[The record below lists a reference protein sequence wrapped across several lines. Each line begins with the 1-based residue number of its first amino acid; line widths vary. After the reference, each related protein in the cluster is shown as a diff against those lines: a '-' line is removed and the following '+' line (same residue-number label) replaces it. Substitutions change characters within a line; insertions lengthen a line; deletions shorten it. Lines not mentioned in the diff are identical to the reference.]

1 MNTEKTTNKLSEG
14 QTTEKLDSFFK
25 GILDIDG
32 FASIDDSLNGIQ
44 VDNDGGVIRKIA
56 FAVDAVME
64 TFEQAAAVG
73 AGMLFVHHGL
83 FWGHPSAVAGNL
95 RRRIKFLLD
104 HNICLYAVHLPLD
117 QQPKFGNNAVL
128 TQLLGLE
135 NIEPFGLY
143 HGRKVGYKGTFPK
156 PVTVDEAVKKID
168 FMGRPPLGV
177 FPFGKKECLT
187 AAVVSGGAAEN
198 AREAVKEGV
207 DLYVTGESSHTV
219 YHDCLEGKLNM
230 IAGGHYSTEVWG
242 VQAVMRHA
250 MAELAIDAEFLD
262 IPTGL

>member
-1 MNTEKTTNKLSEG
+1 LTTA
-14 QTTEKLDSFFK
+14 KLDSFFK
-25 GILDIDG
+25 GILDIEG

-44 VDNDGGVIRKIA
+44 VDNDGGVVRKIA
-56 FAVDAVME
+56 FGVDASME

-83 FWGHPSAVAGNL
+83 FWGHPAAVTGNL

-104 HNICLYAVHLPLD
+104 RNISLYAVHLPLD
-117 QQPKFGNNAVL
+117 HQPKLGNNAVL
-128 TQLLGLE
+128 AQLLGLE

-143 HGRKVGYKGTFPK
+143 HGRKIGYKGTFPK
-156 PVTVDEAVKKID
+156 PVTVDEAVKKIN

-177 FPFGKKECLT
+177 YPFGKKENLC
-187 AAVVSGGAAEN
+187 AAVVSGGAAVN
-198 AREAVKEGV
+198 AWEAIKEGV
-207 DLYVTGESSHTV
+207 DLFVTGDNSHNV
-219 YHDCLEGKLNM
+219 YHDCLEAKLNM

-242 VQAVMRHA
+242 VQAVMRHTT
-250 MAELAIDAEFLD
+250 AELAIDVEFLD